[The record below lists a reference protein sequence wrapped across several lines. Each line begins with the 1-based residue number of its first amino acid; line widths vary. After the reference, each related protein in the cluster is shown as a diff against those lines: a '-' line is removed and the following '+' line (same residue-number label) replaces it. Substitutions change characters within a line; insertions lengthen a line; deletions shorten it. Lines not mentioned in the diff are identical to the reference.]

1 LVHECDP
8 DQERAGRAARCDPL
22 TGRGEREDLVNAE
35 ILDAIRQ
42 AERTGQVSAGRAAQA
57 VVDLEDS
64 PIERVA
70 TTSMAQAIWSLRHN
84 LAASDACYVIT
95 ARAFDVPPVTAD
107 LRLARAPKLGI
118 RVIAV

>member
-1 LVHECDP
+1 
-8 DQERAGRAARCDPL
+8 
-22 TGRGEREDLVNAE
+22 
-35 ILDAIRQ
+35 
-42 AERTGQVSAGRAAQA
+42 

-95 ARAFDVPPVTAD
+95 ARAFDVPLVTAD

-118 RVIAV
+118 KVIAV